1 MIGQET
7 TTPEK
12 LERRPAQTQQSLLGP
27 DSETALVLY
36 DESQAS
42 KPDMPLQVPVVYAL
56 QWAIVP
62 LSNNSAVHC
71 VSTADTGDVAEI
83 LSKALQVEPHDP
95 ACKAIRKIVKVARA
109 SAKQSKDEAK
119 AAAKLAKA
127 TAKLASK
134 GKAAKVKGK
143 ERKAAA
149 TGKGGTAKQTS
160 ANTTS
165 SALG

>member
-1 MIGQET
+1 MIGEET

-12 LERRPAQTQQSLLGP
+12 VERRPARTQQTLLGL

-83 LSKALQVEPHDP
+83 LRKALQAEPHDP
-95 ACKAIRKIVKVARA
+95 ACKAIRRIVKVARA
-109 SAKQSKDEAK
+109 SAKKSKDE
-119 AAAKLAKA
+119 
-127 TAKLASK
+127 
-134 GKAAKVKGK
+134 VKGK

-160 ANTTS
+160 ANATL

>member
-1 MIGQET
+1 M
-7 TTPEK
+7 
-12 LERRPAQTQQSLLGP
+12 
-27 DSETALVLY
+27 
-36 DESQAS
+36 
-42 KPDMPLQVPVVYAL
+42 YAL

-83 LSKALQVEPHDP
+83 LSKALQAEPHDL
-95 ACKAIRKIVKVARA
+95 ACKAIRKIVKVAIA
-109 SAKQSKDEAK
+109 SAKKSKDEAK
-119 AAAKLAKA
+119 AAAKLANA

-160 ANTTS
+160 VNTTL